1 MTACVVALGK
11 IGLPLA
17 VQIASKDEKVIG
29 ADIDPS
35 VVELVANGK
44 EPFPGEADLE
54 EKLNKVIDSGML
66 QATTNTTEAVRE
78 SDYVIVVVP
87 VIVDKQGNP
96 DFTAIDA
103 ATNDIAKGLKAG
115 CLISYE
121 TTLPI
126 GTTRNRFLPALE
138 SKSGLKC
145 GTDFFLCHSPE
156 RVFSGRI
163 FADLRKYPKLVG
175 GTDSESSRKAVE
187 FYKKILDFDHRD
199 DLKKPNGVWDLGTSE
214 AAEMAKLVETTYRNV
229 NIALANEFAIHA
241 QDLGLDIFP
250 VIDAAN
256 SQPFSHIHQ
265 PGIAVGGHCIPVYPK
280 FYMASDTE
288 CDLPAVSVEMNE
300 SMPVRV
306 IEMLKDEISSLDG
319 KRVAILGAAYRGGV
333 KETAF
338 SGVFPLAVEIKKQGG
353 IPVVHDPMFS
363 AKELEE
369 LGLLSFDLKEHC
381 DVAIIQADHEI
392 YAELT
397 ADDLPGVSHLF
408 DGRNI
413 VNKTK
418 LAPMTVIRLGD
429 GTR

>member
-1 MTACVVALGK
+1 MTSCVVALGK

-17 VQIASKDEKVIG
+17 VQIASKNEHVIG
-29 ADIDPS
+29 ADINPA
-35 VVELVANGK
+35 VVELVSSGK
-44 EPFPGEADLE
+44 EPFPGEAELAE
-54 EKLNKVIDSGML
+54 RLAEVIDNDL
-66 QATTNTTEAVRE
+66 LEATTDTTEAVRK

-87 VIVDKQGNP
+87 VIVDDQGNP
-96 DFTAIDA
+96 DFSAIDA
-103 ATNDIAKGLKAG
+103 ATTDIAKGLTDG
-115 CLISYE
+115 CLVSYE

-126 GTTRNRFLPALE
+126 GTTRERFLPALE
-138 SKSGLKC
+138 SESGLKC
-145 GTDFFLCHSPE
+145 GSDFFLCHSPE

-163 FADLRKYPKLVG
+163 FSDLRKYPKLVG
-175 GTDSESSRKAVE
+175 GTDRESSRKAVE
-187 FYKKILDFDHRD
+187 FYEKILDFDHRD
-199 DLKKPNGVWDLGTSE
+199 DLEKPNGVWDLGSSE
-214 AAEMAKLVETTYRNV
+214 AAEMAKLIETTYRNV
-229 NIALANEFAIHA
+229 NIALANEFALHA

-250 VIDAAN
+250 IIDASN

-280 FYMASDTE
+280 FYMASDTG

-300 SMPVRV
+300 SMPGRV
-306 IEMLKDEISSLDG
+306 INMLKAEISSLNG

-338 SGVFPLAVEIKKQGG
+338 SGVFPLAVEIEKLGG

-363 AKELEE
+363 AEELNE
-369 LGLLSFDLKEHC
+369 LGLLSFELKEHC
-381 DVAIIQADHEI
+381 DVAIVQADHEI
-392 YAELT
+392 YADLT
-397 ADDLPGVSHLF
+397 ADDLPGVSHLL

-418 LAPMTVIRLGD
+418 LAPINVIRLGD

>member
-1 MTACVVALGK
+1 MTSCVVALGK

-17 VQIASKDEKVIG
+17 VQIASKNEHVIG
-29 ADIDPS
+29 ADINPS
-35 VVELVANGK
+35 VVELVSSGK
-44 EPFPGEADLE
+44 EPFPGEAELAE
-54 EKLNKVIDSGML
+54 RLIEVIDNDL
-66 QATTNTTEAVRE
+66 LEATTDTTEAVRK

-87 VIVDKQGNP
+87 VIVDDQGNP
-96 DFTAIDA
+96 DFSAIDA
-103 ATNDIAKGLKAG
+103 ATTDIAKGLTDG
-115 CLISYE
+115 CLVSYE

-126 GTTRNRFLPALE
+126 GTTRERFLPALE
-138 SKSGLKC
+138 SESGLKC
-145 GTDFFLCHSPE
+145 GSDFFLCHSPE

-175 GTDSESSRKAVE
+175 GTDRESSRKAVE
-187 FYKKILDFDHRD
+187 FYEKILDFDDRD
-199 DLKKPNGVWDLGTSE
+199 DLEKPNGVWDLGSSE

-229 NIALANEFAIHA
+229 NIALANEFALHA

-280 FYMASDTE
+280 FYMASDTG
-288 CDLPAVSVEMNE
+288 CNLPAVSVEINE
-300 SMPVRV
+300 SMPVRA
-306 IEMLKDEISSLDG
+306 IDMLKAEISSLNG
-319 KRVAILGAAYRGGV
+319 KRIAILGAAYRGGV

-338 SGVFPLAVEIKKQGG
+338 SGVFPLAVEIEKLGG

-363 AKELEE
+363 AEE
-369 LGLLSFDLKEHC
+369 LNKFGLLSFELKEHC
-381 DVAIIQADHEI
+381 DLAIVQADHEI
-392 YAELT
+392 YANLT
-397 ADDLPGVSHLF
+397 AEDLPGVSHLF

-418 LAPMTVIRLGD
+418 LAPINVIRLGD

>member
-17 VQIASKDEKVIG
+17 VQIASKDERVIG

-54 EKLNKVIDSGML
+54 EKLNTVIDSGML
-66 QATTNTTEAVRE
+66 RATTNTTEAVRE

-103 ATNDIAKGLKAG
+103 ATNDIAKGLKTG

-175 GTDSESSRKAVE
+175 GTDRESSRKAVE
-187 FYKKILDFDHRD
+187 FYKRILDFDHRD
-199 DLKKPNGVWDLGTSE
+199 DLEKPNGVWDLGTSE

-229 NIALANEFAIHA
+229 NIALANEFALHA

-306 IEMLKDEISSLDG
+306 IEMVRDEISSLEG

-338 SGVFPLAVEIKKQGG
+338 SGVFPLAVEIEKQGG
-353 IPVVHDPMFS
+353 IPVVHDPMYS
-363 AKELEE
+363 ANELKEI
-369 LGLLSFDLKEHC
+369 GLPSFDLKEHC
-381 DVAIIQADHEI
+381 DVAIVQADHEI

-418 LAPMTVIRLGD
+418 LAPITVIRLGD

>member
-1 MTACVVALGK
+1 MTVCVVALGK

-17 VQIASKDEKVIG
+17 VQIASKNKKVIG
-29 ADIDPS
+29 ADINQS
-35 VVELVANGK
+35 VVELVSRGE
-44 EPFPGEADLE
+44 EPFPGEADLGK
-54 EKLNKVIDSGML
+54 KLREVIDDGML
-66 QATTNTTEAVRE
+66 TATTNTTEAVRK

-87 VIVDKQGNP
+87 VIVDIQGVP

-103 ATNDIAKGLKAG
+103 ATNDIAKGLKSG
-115 CLISYE
+115 CLVSYE

-138 SKSGLKC
+138 SKSGLRC
-145 GTDFFLCHSPE
+145 GSDFFLCHSPE

-175 GTDSESSRKAVE
+175 GTDSESSRKAAD
-187 FYKKILDFDHRD
+187 FYEQILDFDHRA
-199 DLKKPNGVWDLGTSE
+199 DLEKPNGVWDLGTCE
-214 AAEMAKLVETTYRNV
+214 AAEMAKLAETTYRNV
-229 NIALANEFAIHA
+229 NIALANEFALHA

-280 FYMASDTE
+280 FYMASDKE
-288 CDLPAVSVEMNE
+288 CNIPAVSVEVNE
-300 SMPVRV
+300 SMPGRV
-306 IEMLKDEISSLDG
+306 VEMLKDEISSLDG

-338 SGVFPLAVEIKKQGG
+338 SGVFPLAIEIEKLGG
-353 IPVVHDPMFS
+353 IPVVHDPLYS
-363 AKELEE
+363 AEELEE
-369 LGLLSFDLKEHC
+369 FGLLSFDLKDHC
-381 DVAIIQADHEI
+381 DVAIVQADHEI

-413 VNKTK
+413 VNKSK
-418 LAPMTVIRLGD
+418 LAPISVIRLGD
-429 GTR
+429 GTG

>member
-17 VQIASKDEKVIG
+17 VQIASKDERVIG

-54 EKLNKVIDSGML
+54 EKLNTVIDSGML
-66 QATTNTTEAVRE
+66 RATTNTTEAVRE

-103 ATNDIAKGLKAG
+103 ATNDIAKGLKTG

-175 GTDSESSRKAVE
+175 GTDRESSRKAVE
-187 FYKKILDFDHRD
+187 FYKRILDFDHRD
-199 DLKKPNGVWDLGTSE
+199 DLEKPNGVWDLGTSE

-229 NIALANEFAIHA
+229 NIALANEFALHA

-306 IEMLKDEISSLDG
+306 IEMVRDEISSL
-319 KRVAILGAAYRGGV
+319 
-333 KETAF
+333 
-338 SGVFPLAVEIKKQGG
+338 AVEIEKQGG
-353 IPVVHDPMFS
+353 IPVVHDPMYS
-363 AKELEE
+363 ANELKEI
-369 LGLLSFDLKEHC
+369 GLLSFDLKEHC
-381 DVAIIQADHEI
+381 DVAIVQADHEI

-418 LAPMTVIRLGD
+418 LAPITVIRLGD

>member
-17 VQIASKDEKVIG
+17 VQIASKDERVIG

-54 EKLNKVIDSGML
+54 KKLNKVIDSGML
-66 QATTNTTEAVRE
+66 RATTNTTEAVRE

-96 DFTAIDA
+96 DFAAIDA
-103 ATNDIAKGLKAG
+103 ATNDIAKGLKTG

-187 FYKKILDFDHRD
+187 FYKRILDFDHRD
-199 DLKKPNGVWDLGTSE
+199 DLEKPNGVWDLGTSE

-229 NIALANEFAIHA
+229 NIALANEFALHA

-306 IEMLKDEISSLDG
+306 IEMVRDEISSLDG

-338 SGVFPLAVEIKKQGG
+338 SGVFPLAVEIEKQGG
-353 IPVVHDPMFS
+353 IPVVHDPMYS
-363 AKELEE
+363 ANELKE

-381 DVAIIQADHEI
+381 DVAIVQADHEI

-418 LAPMTVIRLGD
+418 LAPITVIRLGD